1 MTRMVDKKNKEIMEL
16 KKILSTKVASTDLAE
31 IIQQNTIISQTF
43 KEMNDDAMSE
53 FSKIDDEQDL
63 REKENI
69 VDLILGKA
77 DLNENSLT

>member
-1 MTRMVDKKNKEIMEL
+1 
-16 KKILSTKVASTDLAE
+16 
-31 IIQQNTIISQTF
+31 
-43 KEMNDDAMSE
+43 MNDDAMSE

>member
-1 MTRMVDKKNKEIMEL
+1 
-16 KKILSTKVASTDLAE
+16 
-31 IIQQNTIISQTF
+31 
-43 KEMNDDAMSE
+43 MNDDAMSE

-63 REKENI
+63 WEKENI